1 MGFRA
6 DLNEWLS
13 DQQMDIAE
21 LKQAALADPE
31 GFDRAL
37 DDLPRDEDEAL
48 IRVFAVVQVLNEIL
62 ADKKRLP
69 EKLAEVIRRIRRAL
83 AAIAHDAEA
92 SSYILTLSTTPPS
105 LTIGVTFNAPENE

>member
-6 DLNEWLS
+6 DLDEWLS

-21 LKQAALADPE
+21 LKQAALTDPE
-31 GFDRAL
+31 GFDKAL
-37 DDLPRDEDEAL
+37 DDVPHSEDEAL

-69 EKLAEVIRRIRRAL
+69 ETLAEVIVGIRRAL
-83 AAIAHDAEA
+83 AAIARNAEA
-92 SSYILTLSTTPPS
+92 SSYILTLSTTPPR
-105 LTIGVTFNAPENE
+105 LTIGVTFAAPEKE